1 MIENMPHCLKDEKQ
15 MFSLYDYTILI
26 FISIKIPYLSQSSKI
41 LPAGNPCSKFSSFTI
56 QNTIFQ
62 DPTTLHVTNIA
73 LENSHPKKETS
84 IPTSN
89 QPFSCVNCWF
99 QDPTK

>member
-26 FISIKIPYLSQSSKI
+26 FIFIKIPYHHQSSKI

-62 DPTTLHVTNIA
+62 DPTTLHVTNIVP
-73 LENSHPKKETS
+73 ENRLSRKG
-84 IPTSN
+84 N
-89 QPFSCVNCWF
+89 
-99 QDPTK
+99 